1 MLEQAG
7 SEYKS
12 GDRFGVRT
20 RSDAFRKSPTL
31 LNAEPERGVRFSH
44 VLDLEPERGVRFSSV
59 QQQFRGTIHDPPA
72 VWHKG
77 RPRTQQ
83 LTGATEG
90 RIARGGGQTAKSRR
104 DKENIEQQE
113 EQPPQKKAQHSEE
126 DQDGLHADE
135 DTQALSDNSG
145 NKYQDAAEAL
155 KDTQHW
161 QGVERHVMM
170 SSEMSCRTAIDMVL
184 IAAIDLAQKNLVEN
198 PEIDAEVSKRH
209 NLKGPKCCDPSGRK
223 YASWI
228 VLHQEVEVPD
238 QPLTDT
244 IAAHGVLDYLIGAVP
259 TASVTARLNAGGQF
273 LTRDIYGRGD
283 TAKKIRQS
291 MTSIQ
296 EAKAE
301 STFADEKSCAQAQAQ
316 GAAMCIDSQR
326 GSVVNTLTDGVRWR
340 FFQVNKNTK
349 AKKKNGSAPRRKPFK
364 AASTRVFNI
373 FHGRDLEIILR
384 LLTISILSDWADFG
398 ELAAGS
404 RQKKALTMPINI
416 NV

>member
-1 MLEQAG
+1 MLSSSQ
-7 SEYKS
+7 SESSGLKRKAEEPLDAAAVYKY
-12 GDRFGVRT
+12 
-20 RSDAFRKSPTL
+20 
-31 LNAEPERGVRFSH
+31 
-44 VLDLEPERGVRFSSV
+44 VLDDLRKDALADVSQPQWR
-59 QQQFRGTIHDPPA
+59 
-72 VWHKG
+72 
-77 RPRTQQ
+77 
-83 LTGATEG
+83 
-90 RIARGGGQTAKSRR
+90 RILSKALRNPKLLKLDTLWSRR
-104 DKENIEQQE
+104 PFTDGWNFAE
-113 EQPPQKKAQHSEE
+113 EVIEE
-126 DQDGLHADE
+126 DQDGLHVDE
-135 DTQALSDNSG
+135 DTQAPSDNSG

-155 KDTQHW
+155 KHMQHW

-198 PEIDAEVSKRH
+198 HEIDAEVSKRH
-209 NLKGPKCCDPSGRK
+209 KLKGPKCRDPSGRK

-316 GAAMCIDSQR
+316 GAAMCIASQR
-326 GSVVNTLTDGVRWR
+326 GSVVNTLTDGVRWQ
-340 FFQVNKNTK
+340 FFQVSKNTK

-384 LLTISILSDWADFG
+384 LLTISILSDGADFA

-404 RQKKALTMPINI
+404 RQNKALTMPINI
-416 NV
+416 NI